1 MKQDNNWLI
10 YNLSTDKEFTFD
22 DVINY
27 WLTLF
32 PEIKKKEELEK
43 LLQEISNTNFEK
55 LGNIITVPKN
65 MVKNF

>member
-43 LLQEISNTNFEK
+43 LLQEISKYEF
-55 LGNIITVPKN
+55 
-65 MVKNF
+65 

>member
-55 LGNIITVPKN
+55 IREYYYSTEKHGEK
-65 MVKNF
+65 F